1 MRMHTLY
8 LVAPKISEL
17 ISKMA
22 TGVGI
27 PGLFDSQ
34 SQESNHR
41 APPQPLPSTGGGGGA
56 NRNTLDELM
65 AEKGSLG
72 PNFAH
77 SLRLL
82 NEGI

>member
-1 MRMHTLY
+1 MRMHTHN
-8 LVAPKISEL
+8 LVVPKNHL
-17 ISKMA
+17 SKMA
-22 TGVGI
+22 TGGGI

-34 SQESNHR
+34 SQEPNHR
-41 APPQPLPSTGGGGGA
+41 APPQPLPSTGSGSG
-56 NRNTLDELM
+56 NTLEELM